1 MKNKLIII
9 AVLSSTLG
17 FSQSWNQVV
26 VPSTDKLNDIEF
38 ASNAVGY
45 ISGDNETLLKTMDGG
60 ESWTT
65 IIPAGIS
72 VPFTYNIGDLEFV
85 SETVGFCNVPNAGST
100 YKTLDGGDNWTL
112 VDDTELGNF
121 CYRGTIYAESENQY
135 LLGGAG
141 CFQSAMI
148 KENNGG
154 VWSEKVD
161 ALENFNAD
169 EQVVQMDFFNQLGI
183 AATSSQYFLRTI
195 DGGQFWDTILA
206 PISAGSKLTS
216 VVIVDALNM
225 LAGYEENGS
234 GFGVLRSNNAGL
246 TWTIDNNSGT
256 FFYPSFLSVEVAMN
270 GDLYA
275 GAQPSNS
282 IGGLMFE
289 STDGTNWLYEMV
301 DQPIY
306 AIDTYD
312 NDIVFAVGDSGYVI
326 TNTDFGSLGVTENES
341 LKINLYPNP
350 TADWVSINSDALF
363 NVKVT
368 NIQGQIVLEKQSQ
381 TNKMDVDISHLSQ
394 GMYQFI
400 IEQDNGISLKKVM
413 KY

>member
-1 MKNKLIII
+1 
-9 AVLSSTLG
+9 
-17 FSQSWNQVV
+17 
-26 VPSTDKLNDIEF
+26 
-38 ASNAVGY
+38 
-45 ISGDNETLLKTMDGG
+45 
-60 ESWTT
+60 
-65 IIPAGIS
+65 
-72 VPFTYNIGDLEFV
+72 
-85 SETVGFCNVPNAGST
+85 
-100 YKTLDGGDNWTL
+100 
-112 VDDTELGNF
+112 
-121 CYRGTIYAESENQY
+121 
-135 LLGGAG
+135 
-141 CFQSAMI
+141 MI

-206 PISAGSKLTS
+206 PIPIGSKLTS

-225 LAGYEENGS
+225 LAGYEENGT

-256 FFYPSFLSVEVAMN
+256 FLYPAFLSVEVAMN

-275 GAQPSNS
+275 GAQPSNL

-312 NDIVFAVGDSGYVI
+312 NDVIFAVGDSGYVI

-350 TADWVSINSDALF
+350 TADWVSIKSDALF